1 MLMDNTIGTTHCCQL
16 IVYFCILIMENRQMQ
31 SPKFFVYFFF
41 CILLLNACNS
51 NKVTPLVIED
61 TVTNGINLP
70 ATAPIARIENS
81 FFTDTVPCEGCPGV
95 VYQLFFSLD
104 TTYMFSEEI
113 LGQKQRPTLH
123 YGRYNQSDSMVTLFL
138 SKSRQV
144 KFRIRDTGMLMVN
157 DNQRVL
163 NGNEDFVLGKDLYG
177 KFDLSQS
184 YIIDG
189 AYFYNSSG
197 AIFTPCGQSA
207 IYPVNPGGGG
217 FDAEEIFLK
226 RGKKNKDPI
235 YLSALIRIMETKDLA
250 GMHKVM
256 VSIEKVL
263 DKIDSTDCR

>member
-1 MLMDNTIGTTHCCQL
+1 
-16 IVYFCILIMENRQMQ
+16 MQ
-31 SPKFFVYFFF
+31 SSKFFVYFFF
-41 CILLLNACNS
+41 CILLLSACNS
-51 NKVTPLVIED
+51 NKVTPVVIED
-61 TVTNGINLP
+61 SVSNGISMP
-70 ATAPIARIENS
+70 ATASIARIENS
-81 FFTDTVPCEGCPGV
+81 FFTDTVPCNGCPGV

-123 YGRYNQSDSMVTLFL
+123 YGRFNQNDSMVTLFL

-144 KFRIRDTGMLMVN
+144 KFRITDTGMLMIN
-157 DNQRVL
+157 DDEQVL
-163 NGNEDFVLGKDLYG
+163 NGKEYFLLEKDLYG

-207 IYPVNPGGGG
+207 SYPVNPGGGG
-217 FDAEEIFLK
+217 FEAEKIFLN
-226 RGKKNKDPI
+226 RGKNNKSPV
-235 YLSALIRIMETKDLA
+235 YLRALIRIMESKDLA